1 MKEYMIQ
8 TTDFRFTIKAHKLEV
23 YTRGE
28 SNNTDPFTYLLA
40 YDEDGKVIGYFENVI
55 WYMEKSAY
63 IEIEEVDNETKKCEH
78 CGTQYEWR

>member
-8 TTDFRFTIKAHKLEV
+8 TTDFRFTIKAHELET
-23 YTRGE
+23 YTKGGDE
-28 SNNTDPFTYLLA
+28 PTTYVFA
-40 YDEDGKVIGYFENVI
+40 HDEDGNTTGYFENVI

-78 CGTQYEWR
+78 CGT